1 MLLKSARRCKA
12 LLRRQAQNINAA
24 RPPIPLAPIPHAAG
38 GIFTRPHVG
47 LVAERGPE
55 AIIPLN
61 KPGGFLGSI
70 HVHSNPVFN
79 VGPGA
84 DQGSLTQALSEY
96 ARELAYEIKK
106 QFAIEAE
113 QSAVV

>member
-1 MLLKSARRCKA
+1 LLDTGQIARTLVYERFEMFFQ
-12 LLRRQAQNINAA
+12 L
-24 RPPIPLAPIPHAAG
+24 HAAG
-38 GIFTRPHVG
+38 GIFSRPHIG
-47 LVAERGPE
+47 LIAEKGPE

-61 KPGGFLGSI
+61 KPGNGFLGSI
-70 HVHSNPVFN
+70 HVHSAPVFN

>member
-1 MLLKSARRCKA
+1 MYRVAHRTGAVCRRWN
-12 LLRRQAQNINAA
+12 LY
-24 RPPIPLAPIPHAAG
+24 PI
-38 GIFTRPHVG
+38 G

-61 KPGGFLGSI
+61 KLGSGFFGSI

-79 VGPGA
+79 VDPGA
-84 DQGSLTQALSEY
+84 DQTSLTQALSEY
-96 ARELAYEIKK
+96 ALELAYEIKK
-106 QFAIEAE
+106 QFAIESE